1 MHITVRKF
9 STPMLSDAVSYL
21 VSVDKRDGK
30 NNEYVVEIARLNES
44 MYCVF
49 DEVWSEEYLRN
60 CCWMVSFY
68 TLDALFS
75 LELCGRFEPDKRMA
89 FTRRELE
96 HLR

>member
-44 MYCVF
+44 M
-49 DEVWSEEYLRN
+49 
-60 CCWMVSFY
+60 
-68 TLDALFS
+68 
-75 LELCGRFEPDKRMA
+75 
-89 FTRRELE
+89 
-96 HLR
+96 